1 MANNPV
7 PAADDRG
14 VDLVRGELLRE
25 PLGGRTWRGALANR
39 TGGLCL
45 QVAVEIRFLDGSG
58 ATVGGLVRRADRLA
72 PGSELDLQSRLPPE
86 AAEARLH
93 TLRWTRAG
101 EPPGIEAGP
110 PYPPRGYSSGIAT
123 ASAVRSP

>member
-1 MANNPV
+1 MPFIGRAAKVKASPMAGAKAMAKNF
-7 PAADDRG
+7 AAGRERG
-14 VDLVRGELLRE
+14 DLGLVRGELLRE

-39 TGGLCL
+39 TDGLCL
-45 QVAVEIRFLDGSG
+45 QVAVEIRFLDRSG

-86 AAEARLH
+86 AAEVRLH

-101 EPPGIEAGP
+101 EPAWH
-110 PYPPRGYSSGIAT
+110 
-123 ASAVRSP
+123 